1 LRPEGT
7 DNFFRKSL
15 FGVFF
20 TGAAHPSSLNTISWK
35 IESRSGKFK
44 RGVLWCRQRK
54 LPTKCSNQKK
64 EKVMTTPTRTGHD
77 EMNQLAEDARALMD
91 ATADV
96 AGEKVSEARKRLAAM
111 LESGKVIAGKVREQ
125 AVAGAKAADATIRE
139 KPYQAIAVAAALG
152 LIIGYLVG
160 RNRD

>member
-1 LRPEGT
+1 
-7 DNFFRKSL
+7 
-15 FGVFF
+15 
-20 TGAAHPSSLNTISWK
+20 
-35 IESRSGKFK
+35 
-44 RGVLWCRQRK
+44 
-54 LPTKCSNQKK
+54 
-64 EKVMTTPTRTGHD
+64 
-77 EMNQLAEDARALMD
+77 MNQLAEDARALMD